1 MRSRKIFNGH
11 SRGPKPSRWKEQ
23 SQGSFESFFE
33 RLKGPQMLP
42 ADVEME
48 VEQEHAAVSVATVH
62 RWLFSGD
69 GGSELVQVE
78 AVPGACL
85 TNI

>member
-1 MRSRKIFNGH
+1 MGFRKIFNGH

-48 VEQEHAAVSVATVH
+48 VEEEHSTGSACIAGSSAATADRNRCKWRLCRARV
-62 RWLFSGD
+62 
-69 GGSELVQVE
+69 
-78 AVPGACL
+78 
-85 TNI
+85 